1 MAAPLPPSER
11 LPLLDVLRGVAI
23 LGVLTSYTL
32 WNLGTAPE
40 EQWSR
45 LDRTIDWL
53 GDVLVDGKFIT
64 LFAFMFGVGTS
75 QQWRRIT
82 AGGRSPVP
90 IYLRRIAFLLV
101 AGLLHGALLRDGDI
115 LAPYAITGL
124 FLLPFR
130 AAPRRVLIAS
140 ACILLLL
147 PYVFEIGL
155 EAARVSMP
163 VRPGPV
169 AGNLAWMRYW
179 YLTNPLFSWPRVL
192 ALMVLGVLAD
202 RTGTLSRLAKDSAF
216 ARRVFATALTGAVI
230 ARLGVELLQ
239 SRLQGMP
246 LAAMPRVPMYA
257 AHHVAA
263 WLLAAAYAAGFAL
276 LCQRPGWI
284 DRLHWLR
291 AEGRMAFTN
300 YILQAALVV
309 PICLAFGL
317 FDTVRPTLG
326 LALALGVGAT
336 QVVFSV
342 WWLKRHPFGPMEWAW
357 RRVTYGRAP
366 EAPRL
371 APAS

>member
-147 PYVFEIGL
+147 PYVLEIGL

-169 AGNLAWMRYW
+169 AGNPAWMRYW
-179 YLTNPLFSWPRVL
+179 YLTNPPFSWPRVL

-216 ARRVFATALTGAVI
+216 ARRVFATAFTGAVI

-239 SRLQGMP
+239 SRLQAMPLAAMP
-246 LAAMPRVPMYA
+246 LAAMPRVPLYA

-276 LCQRPGWI
+276 LCQRP
-284 DRLHWLR
+284 
-291 AEGRMAFTN
+291 
-300 YILQAALVV
+300 
-309 PICLAFGL
+309 
-317 FDTVRPTLG
+317 
-326 LALALGVGAT
+326 
-336 QVVFSV
+336 
-342 WWLKRHPFGPMEWAW
+342 
-357 RRVTYGRAP
+357 
-366 EAPRL
+366 
-371 APAS
+371 